1 MSISVKD
8 LDPAFQGLSNK
19 PGLDVW
25 RLDQGQV
32 VAVPKADHGKFFTK
46 DAYIV
51 LKTSGSKHGG
61 AVMYAIHYWLG
72 KSTTQDDA
80 AMAAIKTVD
89 LDAALGGKAAQY
101 RETQGHESDLLLS
114 YFRPCIIATPG
125 SWGHPDPEA
134 SQPRLLQV
142 KGRRFIHVRQ
152 VAVARS
158 SLSHSEIFVLDTR
171 SKLFQ
176 FTGANASKQER
187 VKGMEVMQL
196 LQDTQYG
203 GKAPI
208 AIIDDG
214 KLDDPESNEFWDMFG
229 GFAPI
234 AKKSQGE
241 DDVEVKPTPPTLYS
255 SVRPTPPT
263 PLCAADQPPSSPPP
277 FPPTLP
283 VHCSVS
289 PSPRHCSKHIR
300 LSFTAVHAST
310 RAALLSAPVVAR
322 ALAIAPLVDV
332 LLRCALLLC
341 FTGCSSPCPLAHLRL
356 CMAPVCT
363 PLAYHVRTCICA
375 TLIPV
380 QIKFLSLTRFSSS
393 TLLSSL
399 LPVSPTQP
407 FHSTSRP
414 LYSLPI
420 SALSSSQA
428 ASQLVSGDGLQ
439 EVGAG
444 AVKKLQLEG
453 NKCYLVDMGPT
464 VFVWF
469 GRISSLDERR
479 AACIAAEVRLLALR
493 APARR
498 GGAGGGK
505 EGGKGEGVRGGGRER
520 EAKWGGWGTGGRTGN
535 SEGGPG
541 IEGGGWAI
549 LPLQLDKPRSFPPP
563 ISPRSLPTFSF
574 LILLPL
580 ALLPSCHVLV
590 PLPPLEPRYGGRH
603 HTQLV
608 VGKKPPSVRVVRAAL
623 CPSNPSF
630 PCSPPLMPPPRA
642 PSPPS
647 AHQTQLV
654 VGKKPP
660 SVRVTQLVVGKKPP
674 SVRVVRM
681 PERFELPAFKACFSD
696 WPVVPVLGGGE
707 GGNKL
712 KAMLKQSGVVD
723 KAAPKGAA
731 GGSDEHP
738 PLAETP
744 GDLKSSSPTSS
755 SLTDFPPFFP
765 FLLASPHPPPSS
777 RLPLLTPPI
786 SYLAPLVPR
795 PSITS
800 FFFLLSSPFTVL
812 PSFPL
817 PRLSSSTPPSSP
829 PPLLPTSRP
838 PFLPASHPP
847 PVPFSPPPASP
858 PPLPLLPFSSR
869 PAASPPPLLPAS
881 APAPTGVEGGGE
893 QQGGG
898 GSGGGGEVPRGG
910 ELPGAAHVHPRPQA
924 RVPALPLDGQRHLC
938 SNPRGK
944 ANYRLLVNTPITPI
958 ASCSHRLSSPSA
970 TIALSPPTALSSLSP
985 SRSSLTHPPPLLSPA
1000 LSPPTPSLQPGG
1012 SHGSHG
1018 AGSADH
1024 GWAQRQRHSG
1034 EHPCPPRSLML
1045 RAALGRVRQLSQ
1057 CPVRVVQGREPEQ
1070 FLSLFKNHLLF
1081 LKVRCPSSL
1090 PQCLSVPSVCQ
1101 YAGKAAEAY
1110 DAAGIAL
1117 FRVRARDNG
1126 LILAV
1131 QMDTVPRSLN
1141 SSECML
1147 LQTPSNPF
1155 LWVGKNSSEADKAA
1169 ATTAA
1174 EIFKPGVALK
1184 QLAEGK
1190 ETSVFWGHLGALY
1203 AALSSLCLPGAL
1215 HPPSPFPAS
1224 PLTPSPLL
1232 SPLPPLPPYLPSP
1245 LTPLALPP
1253 SVAQP
1258 GVALKQ
1264 LAEGKET
1271 SVFWGHLGA
1280 KGDYPAQREQREAE
1294 RDARLFH
1301 YTGTAAAAKVVEVPN
1316 YEQEDLISED
1326 VMLLDT
1332 HSEVYVWV
1340 GVNLPDKDKKDA
1352 FEYAQVRGKTLSRN
1366 SPRPS
1371 PLHSFPALW
1380 HSPPASWHFPLPR
1393 GTVPLPLPPSL
1404 PPLSLWQRYV
1414 EQVAGSEGRSKEVT
1428 IIRVVEGF
1436 EPPMFTTH
1444 FQWDPTK
1451 TAAFVDPHERKLAHL
1466 QGREVELSDVS
1477 AIGGVGHGAWGRGGM
1492 VHGGVGHG
1500 AWGRGGMVHGG
1511 VGAWEHG
1518 GVGGVGA
1525 WGQGGAA
1532 KRKLA
1537 TLGLASSHP
1546 AAAGAA
1552 AAAPADA
1559 EPATAAPP
1567 AEVVAAA
1574 AAHAAKDSASSQMAA
1589 AMAAL
1594 KGSIKGVP
1602 TKPDPA
1608 AAAPAAAAPAP
1619 PATPEPAPA
1628 AEAAAPMSAASQRAA
1643 AIAALSG
1650 TLTAE
1655 KRKSEW
1661 RFLLHGAMS
1670 LPSVLDWSCG
1680 GGAAYSI
1687 PKVQSPAATARSP
1700 SSTPEPQPVASP
1712 AAVTPSSP
1720 VPAPIPEG
1728 DEPSDA
1734 AGAEAAVEGAVFALE
1749 RLTVNSTDPAPG
1761 IDTKKR
1767 EVRDEQE

>member
-32 VAVPKADHGKFFTK
+32 VAVPKADHGKFFAK

-61 AVMYAIHYWLG
+61 AVTYAIHYWLG

-196 LQDTQYG
+196 LQDSVYG

-241 DDVEVKPTPPTLYS
+241 DDVEVKPTPPTLYW
-255 SVRPTPPT
+255 
-263 PLCAADQPPSSPPP
+263 
-277 FPPTLP
+277 
-283 VHCSVS
+283 
-289 PSPRHCSKHIR
+289 
-300 LSFTAVHAST
+300 
-310 RAALLSAPVVAR
+310 
-322 ALAIAPLVDV
+322 
-332 LLRCALLLC
+332 
-341 FTGCSSPCPLAHLRL
+341 
-356 CMAPVCT
+356 
-363 PLAYHVRTCICA
+363 
-375 TLIPV
+375 
-380 QIKFLSLTRFSSS
+380 
-393 TLLSSL
+393 
-399 LPVSPTQP
+399 
-407 FHSTSRP
+407 
-414 LYSLPI
+414 
-420 SALSSSQA
+420 
-428 ASQLVSGDGLQ
+428 VSGDGLQ

-444 AVKKLQLEG
+444 ALKKLQLEG

-479 AACIAAEVRLLALR
+479 AACIAAE
-493 APARR
+493 
-498 GGAGGGK
+498 
-505 EGGKGEGVRGGGRER
+505 
-520 EAKWGGWGTGGRTGN
+520 
-535 SEGGPG
+535 
-541 IEGGGWAI
+541 
-549 LPLQLDKPRSFPPP
+549 
-563 ISPRSLPTFSF
+563 
-574 LILLPL
+574 
-580 ALLPSCHVLV
+580 
-590 PLPPLEPRYGGRH
+590 
-603 HTQLV
+603 
-608 VGKKPPSVRVVRAAL
+608 
-623 CPSNPSF
+623 
-630 PCSPPLMPPPRA
+630 
-642 PSPPS
+642 
-647 AHQTQLV
+647 
-654 VGKKPP
+654 
-660 SVRVTQLVVGKKPP
+660 TQLVVGKKPP

-744 GDLKSSSPTSS
+744 GDLKAWRVAGSTKAAVAAEEVGK
-755 SLTDFPPFFP
+755 FH
-765 FLLASPHPPPSS
+765 AGE
-777 RLPLLTPPI
+777 
-786 SYLAPLVPR
+786 SYLVQHT
-795 PSITS
+795 SIRDRKHEYLLFLWMGKDTS
-800 FFFLLSSPFTVL
+800 
-812 PSFPL
+812 
-817 PRLSSSTPPSSP
+817 
-829 PPLLPTSRP
+829 
-838 PFLPASHPP
+838 
-847 PVPFSPPPASP
+847 
-858 PPLPLLPFSSR
+858 
-869 PAASPPPLLPAS
+869 AADR
-881 APAPTGVEGGGE
+881 T
-893 QQGGG
+893 
-898 GSGGGGEVPRGG
+898 
-910 ELPGAAHVHPRPQA
+910 AA
-924 RVPALPLDGQRHLC
+924 
-938 SNPRGK
+938 
-944 ANYRLLVNTPITPI
+944 
-958 ASCSHRLSSPSA
+958 
-970 TIALSPPTALSSLSP
+970 TALAV
-985 SRSSLTHPPPLLSPA
+985 RTMD
-1000 LSPPTPSLQPGG
+1000 G
-1012 SHGSHG
+1012 
-1018 AGSADH
+1018 
-1024 GWAQRQRHSG
+1024 
-1034 EHPCPPRSLML
+1034 L
-1045 RAALGRVRQLSQ
+1045 RGNVTL
-1057 CPVRVVQGREPEQ
+1057 VRVVQGREPEQ

-1081 LKVRCPSSL
+1081 LK
-1090 PQCLSVPSVCQ
+1090 
-1101 YAGKAAEAY
+1101 GKAAEAY

-1147 LQTPSNPF
+1147 LQTPANPF
-1155 LWVGKNSSEADKAA
+1155 LWVGKNSIEADKAA

-1190 ETSVFWGHLGALY
+1190 ETSVFWGHLGA
-1203 AALSSLCLPGAL
+1203 
-1215 HPPSPFPAS
+1215 
-1224 PLTPSPLL
+1224 
-1232 SPLPPLPPYLPSP
+1232 
-1245 LTPLALPP
+1245 
-1253 SVAQP
+1253 
-1258 GVALKQ
+1258 
-1264 LAEGKET
+1264 
-1271 SVFWGHLGA
+1271 
-1280 KGDYPAQREQREAE
+1280 KGDYPAQREQREAQ

-1332 HSEVYVWV
+1332 HSEVFVWV

-1352 FEYAQVRGKTLSRN
+1352 FEYA
-1366 SPRPS
+1366 
-1371 PLHSFPALW
+1371 
-1380 HSPPASWHFPLPR
+1380 
-1393 GTVPLPLPPSL
+1393 
-1404 PPLSLWQRYV
+1404 QRYV

-1436 EPPMFTTH
+1436 EPPMFTCH
-1444 FQWDPTK
+1444 FLWDPTK

-1466 QGREVELSDVS
+1466 QGREVELSD
-1477 AIGGVGHGAWGRGGM
+1477 
-1492 VHGGVGHG
+1492 
-1500 AWGRGGMVHGG
+1500 
-1511 VGAWEHG
+1511 
-1518 GVGGVGA
+1518 
-1525 WGQGGAA
+1525 AA

-1552 AAAPADA
+1552 AGGAAAAPADA
-1559 EPATAAPP
+1559 EPAAAAPP

-1619 PATPEPAPA
+1619 MATPEPAPA
-1628 AEAAAPMSAASQRAA
+1628 EEPAAPMSAASQRAA

-1655 KRKSEW
+1655 KRKS
-1661 RFLLHGAMS
+1661 
-1670 LPSVLDWSCG
+1670 G

-1700 SSTPEPQPVASP
+1700 SSTPEPQPAASP

-1734 AGAEAAVEGAVFALE
+1734 AGTEAAVEGALYALE

-1767 EVRDEQE
+1767 EAYLSDADFLQVFGCDKDAFYKQPKWKQDTKKRSLHLF

>member
-61 AVMYAIHYWLG
+61 AVTYAIHYWLG

-125 SWGHPDPEA
+125 SWGKPDPEA

-196 LQDTQYG
+196 LQDSVYG

-241 DDVEVKPTPPTLYS
+241 DDVEVKPTPPTLYWSALYILHCFPFPQPNPSIPPLAPS
-255 SVRPTPPT
+255 SPCQSPPCPLANPHPVPLPIPTLSPCQTAPHLFASPLLVRSSPPT
-263 PLCAADQPPSSPPP
+263 PLPLPLCA
-277 FPPTLP
+277 
-283 VHCSVS
+283 H
-289 PSPRHCSKHIR
+289 R
-300 LSFTAVHAST
+300 
-310 RAALLSAPVVAR
+310 
-322 ALAIAPLVDV
+322 
-332 LLRCALLLC
+332 
-341 FTGCSSPCPLAHLRL
+341 
-356 CMAPVCT
+356 
-363 PLAYHVRTCICA
+363 
-375 TLIPV
+375 
-380 QIKFLSLTRFSSS
+380 
-393 TLLSSL
+393 
-399 LPVSPTQP
+399 
-407 FHSTSRP
+407 
-414 LYSLPI
+414 
-420 SALSSSQA
+420 
-428 ASQLVSGDGLQ
+428 VSGDGLQ

-444 AVKKLQLEG
+444 ALKKLQLEG

-479 AACIAAEVRLLALR
+479 AACIAAE
-493 APARR
+493 
-498 GGAGGGK
+498 
-505 EGGKGEGVRGGGRER
+505 
-520 EAKWGGWGTGGRTGN
+520 
-535 SEGGPG
+535 
-541 IEGGGWAI
+541 
-549 LPLQLDKPRSFPPP
+549 
-563 ISPRSLPTFSF
+563 
-574 LILLPL
+574 
-580 ALLPSCHVLV
+580 
-590 PLPPLEPRYGGRH
+590 
-603 HTQLV
+603 
-608 VGKKPPSVRVVRAAL
+608 
-623 CPSNPSF
+623 
-630 PCSPPLMPPPRA
+630 
-642 PSPPS
+642 
-647 AHQTQLV
+647 
-654 VGKKPP
+654 
-660 SVRVTQLVVGKKPP
+660 TQLVVGKKPP

-681 PERFELPAFKACFSD
+681 PERFELTAFKACFSD

-744 GDLKSSSPTSS
+744 GDLKVRARRASPPPPFFLPSVLTPPLITLRSS
-755 SLTDFPPFFP
+755 SLHR
-765 FLLASPHPPPSS
+765 LLFS
-777 RLPLLTPPI
+777 PLLLPCYCPP
-786 SYLAPLVPR
+786 
-795 PSITS
+795 
-800 FFFLLSSPFTVL
+800 LL
-812 PSFPL
+812 
-817 PRLSSSTPPSSP
+817 PSSP
-829 PPLLPTSRP
+829 PLLLHAPPPPLLR
-838 PFLPASHPP
+838 
-847 PVPFSPPPASP
+847 FSPPPGFPSSPPHILPSSPSPLLPSARLPACSSSPPLLLP
-858 PPLPLLPFSSR
+858 PPLVLS
-869 PAASPPPLLPAS
+869 
-881 APAPTGVEGGGE
+881 
-893 QQGGG
+893 
-898 GSGGGGEVPRGG
+898 
-910 ELPGAAHVHPRPQA
+910 
-924 RVPALPLDGQRHLC
+924 ALP
-938 SNPRGK
+938 PRLHQQAWRVAGSTKAAVAAEEVGK
-944 ANYRLLVNTPITPI
+944 FHAGESYLVQHTSIRDRKHEYLLFLWLGKDT
-958 ASCSHRLSSPSA
+958 SA
-970 TIALSPPTALSSLSP
+970 ADRTAATALAV
-985 SRSSLTHPPPLLSPA
+985 RTMD
-1000 LSPPTPSLQPGG
+1000 G
-1012 SHGSHG
+1012 
-1018 AGSADH
+1018 
-1024 GWAQRQRHSG
+1024 
-1034 EHPCPPRSLML
+1034 L
-1045 RAALGRVRQLSQ
+1045 RGNVTL
-1057 CPVRVVQGREPEQ
+1057 VRVVQGREPEQ

-1081 LKVRCPSSL
+1081 LK
-1090 PQCLSVPSVCQ
+1090 
-1101 YAGKAAEAY
+1101 GKAAEAY

-1147 LQTPSNPF
+1147 LQTPANPF
-1155 LWVGKNSSEADKAA
+1155 LWVGKNSTEADKAA

-1190 ETSVFWGHLGALY
+1190 ETSVFWGHLGA
-1203 AALSSLCLPGAL
+1203 
-1215 HPPSPFPAS
+1215 
-1224 PLTPSPLL
+1224 
-1232 SPLPPLPPYLPSP
+1232 
-1245 LTPLALPP
+1245 
-1253 SVAQP
+1253 
-1258 GVALKQ
+1258 
-1264 LAEGKET
+1264 
-1271 SVFWGHLGA
+1271 
-1280 KGDYPAQREQREAE
+1280 KGDYPAQREQREAQ

-1332 HSEVYVWV
+1332 HSEVFVWV

-1352 FEYAQVRGKTLSRN
+1352 FEYA
-1366 SPRPS
+1366 
-1371 PLHSFPALW
+1371 
-1380 HSPPASWHFPLPR
+1380 
-1393 GTVPLPLPPSL
+1393 
-1404 PPLSLWQRYV
+1404 QRYV

-1444 FQWDPTK
+1444 FHWDPTK

-1466 QGREVELSDVS
+1466 QGREVELSD
-1477 AIGGVGHGAWGRGGM
+1477 
-1492 VHGGVGHG
+1492 
-1500 AWGRGGMVHGG
+1500 
-1511 VGAWEHG
+1511 
-1518 GVGGVGA
+1518 
-1525 WGQGGAA
+1525 AA

-1546 AAAGAA
+1546 AAAAGAAAGGA

-1559 EPATAAPP
+1559 EPVAAAPP

-1594 KGSIKGVP
+1594 KGSIRGVP
-1602 TKPDPA
+1602 TKPEPA
-1608 AAAPAAAAPAP
+1608 AASPAAAAPAP
-1619 PATPEPAPA
+1619 IATPEPAPA
-1628 AEAAAPMSAASQRAA
+1628 EEVAAPMSAASQRAA

-1655 KRKSEW
+1655 KRKS
-1661 RFLLHGAMS
+1661 
-1670 LPSVLDWSCG
+1670 G

-1700 SSTPEPQPVASP
+1700 SSTPEPQPAASP

-1734 AGAEAAVEGAVFALE
+1734 AGTEAAVEGAVYALE

-1767 EVRDEQE
+1767 EAYLSDADFLQAFGCDKEAFYKQPKWKQDTKKRSLHLF